1 MKKRV
6 IVCGG
11 CGRMASLVADYIQND
26 PELKLVGIIE
36 SPTHPYCGKD
46 WGEVLGKGR
55 VDINV
60 ESDLEKIIDQCDVV
74 VEFTIPEA
82 TIAHS
87 AISAAHKKAMLI
99 GTTGLSGGQVRE
111 IEQASKF
118 IPIMLSPNM
127 SLGVNL
133 LFELVKKAASV
144 LDESY
149 DVEIIETHHHFKKDA
164 PSGTALKI
172 AEVIAQER
180 NINLKDEAIYGR
192 AGEVGQRKTGEIG
205 IHAVRAGN
213 ISGEHTIIFN
223 SLGER
228 LELTHKAYS
237 RDAFAEGAL
246 KAVHFILNKEAG
258 LFSMKDVLK
267 L

>member
-1 MKKRV
+1 MGKRV

-11 CGRMASLVADYIQND
+11 CGRMASLAATYVQND
-26 PELKLVGIIE
+26 PELALVGIIE
-36 SPTHPYCGKD
+36 SPSHPYCGKD

-55 VDINV
+55 TGISVKN
-60 ESDLEKIIDQCDVV
+60 DLEKIIDQCDVV

-82 TIAHS
+82 TLAHL
-87 AISAAHKKAMLI
+87 AVCIAHKKAMVI
-99 GTTGLSGGQVRE
+99 GTTGLSEGQISE
-111 IEQASKF
+111 IEQASKL
-118 IPIMLSPNM
+118 IPILLSPNM

-133 LFELVKKAASV
+133 LFELVRKAASI

-180 NINLKDEAIYGR
+180 NVNLKDEAIYGR
-192 AGEVGQRKTGEIG
+192 VGEVGQRKTGEIG

-237 RDAFAEGAL
+237 REAFAEGAL
-246 KAVHFILNKEAG
+246 KGVHFISNKKTG